1 MPAMVFEARPEEDV
15 IALGLVEASD
25 TGKVEGLI
33 DALGFVDEVD
43 TGKNGG
49 LVADALGQ
57 PDLSILT

>member
-15 IALGLVEASD
+15 IVLGLVEVSD
-25 TGKVEGLI
+25 IGKVEGLI